1 MSRENNKLTV
11 GFITYG
17 KSTVKYLPYFLNSLD
32 NQTFRDFE
40 IMAFDNSETEDDNIK
55 IIKESRLN
63 IEIIRS
69 EENIG
74 FARGY
79 NTMIKKSILAGNKY
93 FLALNPD
100 MIFEPDMIENL
111 IKTMEADEK
120 IGAVQP
126 KILKWDFEN
135 RAKTNIIDSLGLEIT
150 RDHCFFDRKTGEI
163 DDNKADVDIFGFTG
177 AAVLWRVEALKDTSF
192 RDKYFDELMFMY
204 KEDCD
209 LSYRLRLAGWKIV
222 LASEAV
228 AYHDRTAATKGKN
241 ILQTI
246 KNRRN
251 KSRLVKKWSFLNQWI
266 IVLKYKDL
274 PFSWGVKISTWWYQF
289 KSLVFVIFFEQYL
302 LKELLKLWQMRGKIK
317 EKKEALNIRVN
328 IKDIEKFMK

>member
-1 MSRENNKLTV
+1 MSGENKKLTI

-17 KSTVKYLPYFLNSLD
+17 KFTVKYLPYFLNSLE
-32 NQTFRDFE
+32 NQTFQDFE
-40 IMAFDNSETEDDNIK
+40 IMVVDNSEAEDDNIK

-63 IEIIRS
+63 IEIIRPGG
-69 EENIG
+69 NIG

-79 NTMIKKSILAGNKY
+79 NIMIKKSILVGSKY

-100 MIFEPDMIENL
+100 MIFEPNMIENL
-111 IKTMEADEK
+111 IKIIETDEK

-126 KILKWDFEN
+126 KILKWDFEK
-135 RAKTNIIDSLGLEIT
+135 RAKTNVIDSLGLEIT
-150 RDHCFFDRKTGEI
+150 RDHCFFDRRAGEI

-177 AAVLWRVEALKDTSF
+177 AAVLWRIEALKDVSF
-192 RDKYFDELMFMY
+192 KDEYFDESMFMY

-209 LSYRLRLAGWKIV
+209 LSYRLRLAGWRIV
-222 LASEAV
+222 LAPRAV
-228 AYHDRTAATKGKN
+228 AHHDRTATTKGKN

-289 KSLVFVIFFEQYL
+289 KSLIFVIFFEQYL